1 MEALE
6 MILAAIKATPAQ
18 YLQQVLNSRNPFHP
32 DQKGSAWTMP
42 WSREN
47 LLQSLEFEVISEFT
61 PEGGGFVPRPDRPC
75 KYFKVSIP
83 GMLGVVPLTSLDQ
96 GVLVQIADP
105 KGTCGSPGGG
115 VEAHLPYGGD
125 KLGKVDHSTFILG
138 PSETPEGE
146 YILWT
151 AHPGDPSPRYTPVD
165 RPDLIGV
172 TMTAQEAMG
181 LGLTMVNLR

>member
-6 MILAAIKATPAQ
+6 MLLAAIKGTPEG
-18 YLQQVLNSRNPFHP
+18 YLQKVLDSRNPFHP

-42 WSREN
+42 WSKRN
-47 LLQSLEFEVISEFT
+47 LLEGLEYEVIEEFV

-75 KYFKVSIP
+75 RYFRVSIP
-83 GMLGVVPLTSLDQ
+83 GWLGVLPLEQLAPD
-96 GVLVQIADP
+96 VMVMICDP

-125 KLGKVDHSTFILG
+125 KLGKVEWSTFILG

-151 AHPGDPSPRYTPVD
+151 AHPGAPSPRHTPVD

-172 TMTAQEAMG
+172 SMTAAEAMG

>member
-1 MEALE
+1 MASIDDKE
-6 MILAAIKATPAQ
+6 
-18 YLQQVLNSRNPFHP
+18 
-32 DQKGSAWTMP
+32 D
-42 WSREN
+42 
-47 LLQSLEFEVISEFT
+47 LLRVISQEEVEEFV

-75 KYFKVSIP
+75 RYFRAPIS
-83 GMLGVVPLTSLDQ
+83 GLLGVVPLTSLDQ
-96 GVLVQIADP
+96 DVLVQIADP

-125 KLGKVDHSTFILG
+125 KLGEVDHSTFILG
-138 PSETPEGE
+138 PAQTDDGE

-151 AHPGDPSPRYTPVD
+151 AHPGDPAPRYVPVD
-165 RPDLIGV
+165 RPEFIGV